1 MNRTEFRMALRTLPF
16 LDAHRTVPDRHVR
29 LADDPP
35 KLLLW
40 DPEAIEWLFA
50 SDTELDHP
58 GSRSLRP
65 LFGEHSLLWVDGA
78 RHTAY
83 RKVLGPPL
91 RGRRLTTYAPLIAET
106 VHEAVDD
113 LAVGRTV
120 ALADWTRR
128 VALRIVARLVLGEV
142 DHRTAA
148 VLDDFTTWI
157 DDALGSR
164 PRTLAHRFLRGGLP
178 RSGADLDAR
187 LVAWAKSGR
196 TREPATLASLLLQAG
211 GPLEDLRDRDPD
223 LRDQLVSLLF
233 AGHET
238 TASAAAWTLYRL
250 AIDESLRHDVLDELD
265 ATADD
270 VPTASAAPLLTAV
283 ISESLR
289 LAPPVTVAEN
299 RRLRCPARL
308 LGRSL
313 PAGTTLTTSI
323 YLAHRQ
329 DDAFPR
335 PLRFDAT
342 RFLGRKHPPSTYLPF
357 GGGAR
362 RCLGSQ
368 LAMLELRLIT
378 AAVLRR
384 REWRCLNPSAGTLQ
398 LRGHAMAPS
407 SRLRMRVT
415 ACRD

>member
-1 MNRTEFRMALRTLPF
+1 VWR
-16 LDAHRTVPDRHVR
+16 
-29 LADDPP
+29 
-35 KLLLW
+35 
-40 DPEAIEWLFA
+40 
-50 SDTELDHP
+50 
-58 GSRSLRP
+58 
-65 LFGEHSLLWVDGA
+65 
-78 RHTAY
+78 
-83 RKVLGPPL
+83 GPPL

-106 VHEAVDD
+106 VHDAVDA
-113 LAVGRTV
+113 LTVGQTV
-120 ALADWTRR
+120 VLADWTRQ
-128 VALRIVARLVLGEV
+128 VALRIIARLVLG
-142 DHRTAA
+142 DTDRRTEA
-148 VLDDFTTWI
+148 VLDDFTSWI

-178 RSGADLDAR
+178 RSSADLDGR
-187 LVAWAKSGR
+187 LVDWARSGS
-196 TREPATLASLLLQAG
+196 TREPATLASLLLNAD
-211 GPLEDLRDRDPD
+211 GPLADLRDNDAE

-250 AIDESLRHDVLDELD
+250 AVDESLRHDVLDELD
-265 ATADD
+265 ATSDD

-308 LGRSL
+308 LGRTF

-329 DDAFPR
+329 DDAFPQ
-335 PLRFDAT
+335 PLRFDPS
-342 RFLGRKHPPSTYLPF
+342 RFLGRKHPPSVYLPF

-378 AAVLRR
+378 ASVLRR
-384 REWRCLNPSAGTLQ
+384 REWRCLNPAAGRLQ

-407 SRLRMRVT
+407 SRLRVRVT